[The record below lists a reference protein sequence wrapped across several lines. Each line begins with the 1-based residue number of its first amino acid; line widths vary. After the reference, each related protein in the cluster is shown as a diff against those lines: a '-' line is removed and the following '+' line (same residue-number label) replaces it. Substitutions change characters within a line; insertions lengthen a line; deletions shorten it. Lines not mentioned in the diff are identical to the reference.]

1 MWAKMGTRGR
11 TAADA
16 AVALTAGAFTIVML
30 SEGGLGTAEPGYRA
44 LDLLGVGL
52 TVATAAPLLFARR
65 FPGFAWGVV
74 ALASLLLIVSNYGL
88 DVPPGPLIA
97 ACVLAEAVG
106 GGETPRRR
114 LVAAVSVA
122 AYLPVAFILMALA
135 GKSIADMSSG
145 LFAWA
150 VMFALV
156 WIAGDR
162 SRLRHERIVELE
174 ERARLR
180 EQEMAAQRR
189 AAAAEERTLIAREL
203 HDSAG
208 HAINVIL
215 VQAGAARLLHER
227 DPERSRR
234 AIETIEE
241 VAHSTIADID
251 RLVRAL
257 RTAPTDASPAPATVA
272 NATPHNAS
280 PLSTNPHNPSPHSS
294 NSRGAVP
301 SGATPA
307 SMTPSG
313 MAPSGTAPGCTATSS
328 TVPSNTTPSSTTLSS
343 TAQSGAMPDAV
354 MPGTVIPGTTRP
366 GTAMSGTARPGT
378 AMSGTARPGTAMRGG
393 TTPTGTTPGDL
404 VAGAGTRAGR
414 ACRAVDRDDT
424 TLGAATWADVI
435 PADPAPADTAA
446 LEQLVDR
453 HRASGLRVAA
463 TFHGAP
469 RGLPSGV
476 AWAAYRILQE
486 ALTNA
491 ARHGSGSAE
500 VRMSYGPA
508 AVDIV
513 VSNPVGDQT
522 RPGGG
527 MGIIGMKE
535 RAALLDGT
543 LDADPEDAGT
553 FRLRARLPYVAPVA
567 METPA

>member
-1 MWAKMGTRGR
+1 MEAGYCAETLSGGLLPYPLGGRSDAPSEGSGQPFRRRTLTPMWTRMGRRGR
-11 TAADA
+11 AAADA
-16 AVALTAGAFTIVML
+16 AVTLSAGAFTVVML
-30 SEGGLGTAEPGYRA
+30 HEGGLGTAEPGYRS
-44 LDLLGVGL
+44 LDLPGVIL
-52 TVATAAPLLFARR
+52 AAATTVPLLFARR
-65 FPGFAWGVV
+65 FPGFAWGVI
-74 ALASLLLIVSNYGL
+74 APASLILIFAGYGL

-106 GGETPRRR
+106 GGGTPRRR
-114 LVAAVSVA
+114 LLAAVSVA
-122 AYLPVAFILMALA
+122 IYLPVAFTLMGFV
-135 GKSIADMSSG
+135 GKSLTSMSSG
-145 LFAWA
+145 MFAWA

-162 SRLRHERIVELE
+162 SRLRHERILELE

-180 EQEMAAQRR
+180 EQEVAAHRR
-189 AAAAEERTLIAREL
+189 LAAAEERTRIAREL

-234 AIETIEE
+234 AIATIEE
-241 VAHSTIADID
+241 VAHSTIEDID

-257 RTAPTDASPAPATVA
+257 RATPTETVPAGSASARGELPVTVTVNDGAFRAAAVAGPAPATPVPVHP
-272 NATPHNAS
+272 TP
-280 PLSTNPHNPSPHSS
+280 
-294 NSRGAVP
+294 
-301 SGATPA
+301 
-307 SMTPSG
+307 
-313 MAPSGTAPGCTATSS
+313 
-328 TVPSNTTPSSTTLSS
+328 
-343 TAQSGAMPDAV
+343 DY
-354 MPGTVIPGTTRP
+354 
-366 GTAMSGTARPGT
+366 
-378 AMSGTARPGTAMRGG
+378 
-393 TTPTGTTPGDL
+393 
-404 VAGAGTRAGR
+404 
-414 ACRAVDRDDT
+414 
-424 TLGAATWADVI
+424 
-435 PADPAPADTAA
+435 PAPAGTGA

-453 HRASGLRVAA
+453 HRASGLQVAA

-491 ARHGSGSAE
+491 ARHGSGSAD

-513 VSNPVGDQT
+513 VSNPVADRS

-543 LDADPEDAGT
+543 LDAEAVDTGM
-553 FRLRARLPYVAPVA
+553 FRLRARLPYAA
-567 METPA
+567 SASLGSSA